1 MQANMNSLDPY
12 VNLNMSTDLMQ
23 AGRTAMLYV
32 CLSNN
37 CLHLPLGTIS
47 HSSEPCCS
55 KHL

>member
-12 VNLNMSTDLMQ
+12 VNLNISTDLMQ

-47 HSSEPCCS
+47 HSSGPCCS